1 MVITKRETNELCQ
14 NSGKPVRSFYG
25 ILKPEVMNM
34 IIRNEHRKQFTK
46 VDTELARNGTFRP
59 EELGLYV
66 TMLSHTDNWDFHEKA
81 LARELGTTPEEI
93 RAILL
98 RLEMKG
104 FAVSR
109 TSRYGLTWDL
119 IERPEEIQ
127 NDDDFPPQE
136 EDGIWLVK
144 EPHFD
149 AKTHFPS
156 LAHAPQPVQ
165 PAIGFLPIQ
174 KKSVL
179 IPSSFKAFAA
189 SLSAV

>member
-1 MVITKRETNELCQ
+1 M
-14 NSGKPVRSFYG
+14 RSFYG

-34 IIRNEHRKQFTK
+34 IVRNELRKQFTK

-98 RLEMKG
+98 RLETKG

-109 TSRYGLTWDL
+109 TSRYGVTWDL
-119 IERPEEIQ
+119 IEKPEEIKE
-127 NDDDFPPQE
+127 DEEFPPQE
-136 EDGIWLVK
+136 EDGIWIVK
-144 EPHFD
+144 
-149 AKTHFPS
+149 
-156 LAHAPQPVQ
+156 QPNFEV
-165 PAIGFLPIQ
+165 GHECETSEDGVGQ
-174 KKSVL
+174 KL
-179 IPSSFKAFAA
+179 IAFAQQLKRNA
-189 SLSAV
+189 AAQKTGAPGLPKPDGSDIMNA

>member
-1 MVITKRETNELCQ
+1 
-14 NSGKPVRSFYG
+14 
-25 ILKPEVMNM
+25 M
-34 IIRNEHRKQFTK
+34 IVRNEHRKQFTK

-109 TSRYGLTWDL
+109 TGRYGVTWDL
-119 IERPEEIQ
+119 IEKPEEIKE
-127 NDDDFPPQE
+127 DEKFPPQE
-136 EDGIWLVK
+136 EDGIWIVK
-144 EPHFD
+144 QTPLKRHD
-149 AKTHFPS
+149 AGEEYADASQDQKEEQTLTSDEMAQAFFKKAEE
-156 LAHAPQPVQ
+156 LRR
-165 PAIGFLPIQ
+165 IGMQ
-174 KKSVL
+174 RRSEQERACRTRTGKV
-179 IPSSFKAFAA
+179 
-189 SLSAV
+189 